1 MAVDGGLSKWL
12 SSQASDSKALAHSQ
26 AGAAQAINAAGRTR

>member
-26 AGAAQAINAAGRTR
+26 AKPAPHKP